1 MAYRRHAQAPA
12 WRRHVSGLQQQ
23 TGGGVTGAASLP
35 MYDWPEIREATDSL
49 WLAVRRQ
56 LLERGIEAPDVL
68 DRNSDPELLWNDPA
82 LLLSQTCGYPYA
94 NMLVDKVALVGT
106 PAHAITGAAPGSYFS
121 VLVAR
126 KSQAPEHLADLAGKR
141 FAYNMQLSQSGFA
154 APVRLLAA
162 TELASLLEPLETG
175 AHRASIRAVADG
187 EAEWAAIDAVTWELA
202 KRHESASQDLA
213 VFARTRET
221 PALPLITSL
230 QHAKHTGTIADAF
243 EAAITGLDKQSRD
256 AVLITG
262 LTRFK
267 PEDYAPLAA
276 PLPISLVLPS
286 LR

>member
-1 MAYRRHAQAPA
+1 
-12 WRRHVSGLQQQ
+12 
-23 TGGGVTGAASLP
+23 VTGAVSLP

-49 WLAVRRQ
+49 WQAVRWQ
-56 LLERGIEAPDVL
+56 LSERGIEAPETL
-68 DRNSDPELLWNDPA
+68 DRRPDPEALWNAPD

-94 NMLVDKVALVGT
+94 NMLADKVALVGT

-126 KSQAPEHLADLAGKR
+126 KTQPPQHLRDLTGKR
-141 FAYNMQLSQSGFA
+141 FACNMQHSQSGFA

-162 TELASLLEPLETG
+162 ARLASQPQSLETG
-175 AHRASIRAVADG
+175 AHRASIRAVANG
-187 EAEWAAIDAVTWELA
+187 EADWAAIDAVAWELA
-202 KRHESASQDLA
+202 KRHEPAAEELA
-213 VFARTRET
+213 VFARTPET

-230 QHAKHTGTIADAF
+230 QHANRADIIADAF
-243 EAAITGLDKQSRD
+243 EAAIAGLDEQTRD

-276 PLPISLVLPS
+276 PLRIQQVFPNLG
-286 LR
+286 

>member
-12 WRRHVSGLQQQ
+12 WRRHVSDLQQP

-35 MYDWPEIREATDSL
+35 MYDWPESREATDRL
-49 WLAVRRQ
+49 WLAIRRQ
-56 LLERGIEAPDVL
+56 LSERGIEAPDVL
-68 DRNSDPELLWNDPA
+68 DRSSDPEQLWSAPA

-94 NMLVDKVALVGT
+94 NVLVNKVALVGT
-106 PAHAITGAAPGSYFS
+106 PAHASTGAAPGSYFS

-126 KSQAPEHLADLAGKR
+126 KSQAPEYLGDLAGKR
-141 FAYNMQLSQSGFA
+141 FAYNMQHSQSGFS

-162 TELASLLEPLETG
+162 AGLASLPEPLVTG

-202 KRHESASQDLA
+202 KRYEPASQDLT
-213 VFARTRET
+213 VFARTRQT

-230 QHAKHTGTIADAF
+230 QHANQAGTIADAI
-243 EAAITGLDKQSRD
+243 EAAITELDEQTRD

-262 LTRFK
+262 LTRFRA
-267 PEDYAPLAA
+267 EDYAPLAV
-276 PLPISLVLPS
+276 PLPISQVFPNLP
-286 LR
+286 